1 MMRAAVIHDFGR
13 PLVVEDVPVP
23 EPADDHVL
31 VRVRAAGIC
40 ATDLKLAAGT
50 TAPPPPLPH
59 IPGHEVAGEVARATD
74 DLTVGQRVACH
85 ILHACGACAA
95 CRRGYPVFCPSASRL
110 GLDRNGG
117 MAEYV
122 AIPRSTVLALPDSV
136 SYEHAAVTM
145 DSVLTPWTAL
155 HQTGRLQAGETVV
168 VAGVGG
174 LGINAVQLAVAVGA
188 RVAAVDVDE
197 DRLAAAR
204 AAGAELAVRPAEADR
219 LRAWSGDGADMAVEL
234 SGRREGFDVAAAA
247 VHPGG
252 RVICCGYAPGVE
264 YGMDSARL
272 VLDNIRILGSRNAT
286 PAGARAALDA
296 VASGA
301 VIPRIADVMPLDQIN
316 VALERLAAGHAAGRL
331 VVVPEPA

>member
-1 MMRAAVIHDFGR
+1 MMRAAVIHAFGR
-13 PLVVEDVPVP
+13 PLVLEDVAMP
-23 EPADDHVL
+23 EPQADQVL

-40 ATDLKLAAGT
+40 ATDLKLAAGK

-59 IPGHEVAGEVARATD
+59 IPGHEVAGEVARATG
-74 DLTVGQRVACH
+74 DLEVGQRVACH
-85 ILHACGACAA
+85 ILDACGACPS

-110 GLDRNGG
+110 GLDRDGG

-122 AIPRSTVLALPDSV
+122 AVPRSTVLPLPDTV

-155 HQTGRLQAGETVV
+155 HETGRLQAGETVI

-174 LGINAVQLAVAVGA
+174 LGINAVQLAVAAGA
-188 RVAAVDVDE
+188 RVAAVDVDA
-197 DRLAAAR
+197 DRLAAAL
-204 AAGAELAVRPAEADR
+204 AAGAELAVLPAELDR
-219 LRAWSGDGADMAVEL
+219 LRAWAGDGADLSVEL
-234 SGRREGFDVAAAA
+234 SGRREGFAVAAAA
-247 VHPGG
+247 VRPGG

-272 VLDNIRILGSRNAT
+272 VLDNIRVLGSRNAT

-301 VIPRIADVMPLDQIN
+301 VVPRIADVLALDHVN
-316 VALERLAAGHAAGRL
+316 AALERLAAGRAAGRL
-331 VVVPEPA
+331 VVVPGAA